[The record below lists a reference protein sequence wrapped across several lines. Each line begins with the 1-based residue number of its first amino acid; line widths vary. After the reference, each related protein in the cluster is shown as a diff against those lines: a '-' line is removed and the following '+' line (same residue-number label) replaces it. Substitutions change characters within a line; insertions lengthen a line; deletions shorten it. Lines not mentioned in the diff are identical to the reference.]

1 MSDAGVVI
9 GIDVHSAKQE
19 EILMMDPSITP
30 SDGAVRA
37 HRVAVAKMGDS
48 PSMRMTAECTFG
60 T

>member
-30 SDGAVRA
+30 VVRQIVMPYI
-37 HRVAVAKMGDS
+37 RRISSYLAKAL
-48 PSMRMTAECTFG
+48 RFG
-60 T
+60 IAD